1 MISINTYFT
10 GTHEV
15 RDQILKLLDEAEN
28 NVMVAVAWFTDRPL
42 FKKLLEIQTKGVK
55 VELIITDHQFN
66 HQCSNEYSL
75 IEENNGFFGEVG
87 DDEKL
92 MHMKFCVIDMSTVI
106 SGSANWSNRAFT
118 VNNEEVTIVQN
129 HSQRA
134 LEFVEEFEKLKILS
148 GKIKSLKKQLDI
160 AKALK
165 QFDAIK
171 VLLTIGDTS
180 TATRYIHQ
188 LRNIEE
194 LEHITTV
201 LLSQDYEK
209 GLLLMEEF
217 RKSYTQLIDINKI
230 LVDQL
235 LSQIKLMSYQIHG
248 VEMEKSEI
256 EAQLDYFNH
265 RCAIELNPI
274 ISKILALKKKI
285 YARLVKHGLVD
296 QSYDDIEREFEE
308 ANRAYE
314 EEKDKQFAHLED
326 DELEDLKSLYKEA
339 SKLCHPD
346 SHLCIFD
353 DKKIA
358 AENFSKL
365 TKAYKRRDL
374 KTVKYLHG
382 EFILGNTNVSIENIC
397 EIDFL
402 RLRLE
407 TLKVKYDYL
416 LSEFNELKLSKEYQ
430 SVLSIS
436 NYDQYFTQQKQL
448 LEKEYATVK
457 LKYTS

>member
-1 MISINTYFT
+1 MKINTYFT

-15 RDQILKLLDEAEN
+15 RDEILKLLDKAEHH
-28 NVMVAVAWFTDRPL
+28 VMVAVAWFTDRPL
-42 FKKLLEIQTKGVK
+42 FKKLLEIQSKGIT

-66 HQCSNEYSL
+66 HQCSNEYKL
-75 IEENNGFFGEVG
+75 IEENDGFFGEVG
-87 DDEKL
+87 NDEKL

-118 VNNEEVTIVQN
+118 VNNEEVTIVLN
-129 HSQRA
+129 HNQRA

-160 AKALK
+160 AKSLK

-171 VLLTIGDTS
+171 ALIAIGDTS

-188 LRNIEE
+188 VRNIEE
-194 LEHITTV
+194 LEHITTA
-201 LLSQDYEK
+201 LLSQEYEK
-209 GLLLMEEF
+209 GLLLMDEF

-235 LSQIKLMSYQIHG
+235 LSQIKLMSYQIHV

-285 YARLVKHGLVD
+285 YSRLVKYGVVD

-308 ANRAYE
+308 ANRAYDE
-314 EEKDKQFAHLED
+314 EIEKQYIHLEED
-326 DELEDLKSLYKEA
+326 DLETLKSLYKEA

-346 SHLCIFD
+346 SHLCIFE

-365 TKAYKRRDL
+365 TEAYKRRDL

-382 EFILGNTNVSIENIC
+382 EFILGNTNVNIENTS
-397 EIDFL
+397 EVDLL
-402 RLRLE
+402 RIKLE
-407 TLKVKYDYL
+407 TLNAKYDYL
-416 LSEFNELKLSKEYQ
+416 LSELRDLKISEEYLN
-430 SVLSIS
+430 VVSIS
-436 NYDQYFTQQKQL
+436 DYDQYFKKQKQL
-448 LEKEYATVK
+448 LEDEYASVQSN
-457 LKYTS
+457 YTS